1 MKVECPPIDPN
12 TRHQKE
18 HGKTNHKGPQTDD
31 CRLALNLIWNVTDE
45 REPDANEKAGES
57 SCELNQHRLHRENNA
72 LAALSGFVMTVID
85 YIGEHDRAQAIG
97 NAPAKLE
104 QRAGYRNEDATLG
117 CQDTAR
123 Q

>member
-18 HGKTNHKGPQTDD
+18 HGKTNHKGSQTDD

-45 REPDANEKAGES
+45 REPDANEKAGERTG
-57 SCELNQHRLHRENNA
+57 ELNQHRLHREDNA

-85 YIGEHDRAQAIG
+85 HISEHDRPQTIG
-97 NAPAKLE
+97 NAPAKLK
-104 QRAGYRNEDATLG
+104 QRARYRNEDATLG
-117 CQDTAR
+117 RHDTAR

>member
-57 SCELNQHRLHRENNA
+57 SCELNQHRLHREDNT
-72 LAALSGFVMTVID
+72 LAALSRFVMTVID
-85 YIGEHDRAQAIG
+85 HISEHDRPQTIG
-97 NAPAKLE
+97 NTATEFE
-104 QRAGYRNEDATLG
+104 QRARYRNEDATLG
-117 CQDTAR
+117 RHETAR